1 MIRSKFIKKFE
12 DFYETTYFIIRIFLK
27 NMVNFFISYK
37 YLKITFLNFRIF
49 CFLKNSINRLKKTFD
64 LSKNVLDKK
73 ISISIQIDNY
83 KKKINNATDLSCLN
97 EVEFL
102 SKSFNMILKF
112 TERSKTNPT
121 KKETNWLF
129 QKVSNDIRSVDKFS
143 SFIPLNKGNLLFIST
158 CSKKKIISFNI
169 LNKYVFF

>member
-27 NMVNFFISYK
+27 NLVNFFTSYK

-49 CFLKNSINRLKKTFD
+49 CFIKNSINRLKKTFD

-73 ISISIQIDNY
+73 IPISIQINNY
-83 KKKINNATDLSCLN
+83 KKKINNATDLSFLN
-97 EVEFL
+97 EIDFL

-112 TERSKTNPT
+112 TERSKIDPT
-121 KKETNWLF
+121 KKETNWLC
-129 QKVSNDIRSVDKFS
+129 QKISNDIRSVDRFS
-143 SFIPLNKGNLLFIST
+143 SFLSLNKGNLLFIST